1 MSSYSILPADRYK
14 VINKTILSEV
24 DRENLINFYGPIIG
38 PLAVSLYITL
48 WQDLNRYQDESEYL
62 LHHHLLSI
70 LKCSSVLLKE
80 ARESLEAVGLLKTY
94 VKEENVL
101 VYIYELFSPLY
112 PAEFLNHPILSVVLY
127 NNLGSEEYEKIIKQY
142 QKKKYD
148 YTGFLEIT
156 KNMDEVYNSESFKE
170 VENVKE
176 RIPASIVLTSK
187 IDYDLII
194 ESIPNDILSP
204 KALNKK
210 TKELIDNLSFIYNLD
225 TLKMIE
231 YIRSSINEFG
241 MIDKTS
247 LRNAARKYYQLSTNS
262 LPTIVYRT
270 QPEYLKKVSGDTSIK
285 SKVIAMFE
293 NVSPFDFLKKKN
305 QGANPTSKDLKLVE
319 SLLIDLELTPAVV
332 NVLID
337 YCLKVN
343 NNKLTNSYVETV
355 AAQWKRADLKT
366 AEDALEFAKKEYK
379 KLSKKSSNDIK
390 DTKKVITPTWFDKPL
405 EKIENSKE
413 EKEELENLLKE
424 FR

>member
-1 MSSYSILPADRYK
+1 
-14 VINKTILSEV
+14 
-24 DRENLINFYGPIIG
+24 
-38 PLAVSLYITL
+38 
-48 WQDLNRYQDESEYL
+48 
-62 LHHHLLSI
+62 
-70 LKCSSVLLKE
+70 
-80 ARESLEAVGLLKTY
+80 
-94 VKEENVL
+94 
-101 VYIYELFSPLY
+101 
-112 PAEFLNHPILSVVLY
+112 
-127 NNLGSEEYEKIIKQY
+127 
-142 QKKKYD
+142 
-148 YTGFLEIT
+148 
-156 KNMDEVYNSESFKE
+156 
-170 VENVKE
+170 
-176 RIPASIVLTSK
+176 
-187 IDYDLII
+187 
-194 ESIPNDILSP
+194 
-204 KALNKK
+204 
-210 TKELIDNLSFIYNLD
+210 
-225 TLKMIE
+225 
-231 YIRSSINEFG
+231 

-319 SLLIDLELTPAVV
+319 SLLVDLELTPAVV